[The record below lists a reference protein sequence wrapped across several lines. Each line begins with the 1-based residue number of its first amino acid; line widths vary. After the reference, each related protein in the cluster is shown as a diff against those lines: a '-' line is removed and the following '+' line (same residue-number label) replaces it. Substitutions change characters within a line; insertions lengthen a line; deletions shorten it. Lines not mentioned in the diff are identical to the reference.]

1 MLKQLCINN
10 IVIKYW
16 FSQVRDQ
23 YIVCLGDYFLT
34 AINYYESIEL
44 EIATVER
51 KKVKKPKRYLE
62 KRILKRGFP
71 KNQGKRR

>member
-10 IVIKYW
+10 IVTKYW
-16 FSQVRDQ
+16 FSQVKDQ
-23 YIVCLGDYFLT
+23 CLVCLGDYFLT